1 MTGMAIMKDSS
12 SQDCTRDEGSFPFYT
27 LIPCL
32 KMRVLRDEETKPP
45 GLLQQAGRQ
54 ISMSVLQEPI
64 WDPSPPISFI
74 LFFFPVLSHSTADGA
89 VNMTSALEMV
99 TVREETCA
107 ASFPAAL

>member
-1 MTGMAIMKDSS
+1 MVIPSVYSS
-12 SQDCTRDEGSFPFYT
+12 SQDCTRDAASFPFCAC
-27 LIPCL
+27 IPCL
-32 KMRVLRDEETKPP
+32 KTGVLRDEETKPP

-74 LFFFPVLSHSTADGA
+74 LLLFSVLPHSTADGA

-107 ASFPAAL
+107 ASSPAAL